1 MQSAHQEIAA
11 HTNAIKDIQFSEAGR
26 ELKFVS
32 VKEVLEKFNISR
44 ATLYRWID
52 DVELN
57 FPKPKKVRGCIF
69 WVNESLDNWIKEAG
83 VL

>member
-11 HTNAIKDIQFSEAGR
+11 HTNAIKDIQFSWAGR

-57 FPKPKKVRGCIF
+57 FPKPKKVRGRIF